1 MELTGKIIQQLPLQ
15 SGQGK
20 NGEWKKQE
28 YILETNNSQFPKKVC
43 FNVWGDK
50 IGQFNLQAGQDVSIE
65 IEIESREFN
74 SRWYTE
80 VRAWKVN
87 TGSESAPSAPT
98 PKAAA
103 AAPKVQVP
111 PTNEAPFPSSAPPME
126 DDEDDLPF

>member
-1 MELTGKIIQQLPLQ
+1 MEITGKIIQQLPLQ

-50 IGQFNLQAGQDVSIE
+50 IGQFNLQAGQDVSLE

-74 SRWYTE
+74 GRWYTE
-80 VRAWKVN
+80 VRAWRVN
-87 TGSESAPSAPT
+87 TGSSAEAP
-98 PKAAA
+98 A

-111 PTNEAPFPSSAPPME
+111 PTNDVPFPSAAPPME